1 MVSALTFLVVFLVPL
16 LLFFLISGMVTKER
30 RGIAAG
36 IPKPKTAKPPRKP
49 RPARVRQY
57 RVDDCGRGFTH
68 LALSLVGSRESCRYC
83 RFEPPGLAIV
93 PDPPDQTGADDEPA
107 SEEAAVPPDGPPPA

>member
-1 MVSALTFLVVFLVPL
+1 MVSALTFVVVFLVPL
-16 LLFFLISGMVTKER
+16 LIYFVNSGMVAKER

-57 RVDDCGRGFTH
+57 RDDDCGRGFTH
-68 LALSLVGSRESCRYC
+68 LALSLVGSRDSCRYC
-83 RFEPPGLAIV
+83 HFEQPTLTVVPEPPADAEETGDSGSPA
-93 PDPPDQTGADDEPA
+93 PTEEPPQT
-107 SEEAAVPPDGPPPA
+107 